1 MQQIESETIFSTT
14 PTRVLCHSE
23 RSEESRSILCLRLAR
38 DPSYRQDDRDA
49 EGVTKTEFDMKNK
62 ELPPNTVNHDSPP
75 EVPGISIDASLIL
88 ESMRSEIEAM
98 ELARKLQSEQPI
110 NDSTPAEES
119 AEHTESTTVT
129 LTEALLHGFD
139 YLYKGVE
146 TTATQTNEGEPV
158 GYPKALPEDFYHRL
172 PKMLQGLPMEHK
184 EYPHLRD
191 AVLMGQLTVL
201 SAVTPYCTVWE
212 DKKQRSC
219 TLYLFVVGNPSAGK
233 SAITA
238 TKDVLQGIDKML
250 REEKEQKMKEYARR
264 KQAYDIVMKELEK
277 NSRKLSMDDL
287 ATELAKVEEPKEPFT
302 PQIMMPQRTT
312 EARFIQDLVKN
323 QGHPQLMLLSEV
335 QTLFNANGREHG
347 NYLDELLEIYDNTA
361 IDKRLKTNNEELY
374 VEHPALAVLLT
385 GVPNQLPKLFKGF
398 DSGLE
403 SRFNSMVLH
412 INTEYRAEDDEI
424 TREHQQMVAE
434 MQQVLCELYDM
445 LAANGSDEE
454 PYQLC
459 LTAEMKQ
466 QMDSFLHA
474 KGGLVEAMHRH
485 PNAVSVVRR
494 RRLDFKRLLLVITLF
509 RQHDGCGDWTE
520 VLSTKEIVPTM
531 EDVDLVLYLVN
542 YLIDHTLY
550 VLSVYAGNSE
560 EKVEFNL
567 VKTKQ
572 EVFHTLPRQFLAN
585 EAKDLLKA
593 IGDTNADRTVKNWER
608 ANLIAYTGKQ
618 GKVYIYR
625 KLTTKETQQQQKLSL
640 KQLVDI
646 KRHR

>member
-1 MQQIESETIFSTT
+1 
-14 PTRVLCHSE
+14 
-23 RSEESRSILCLRLAR
+23 
-38 DPSYRQDDRDA
+38 
-49 EGVTKTEFDMKNK
+49 
-62 ELPPNTVNHDSPP
+62 
-75 EVPGISIDASLIL
+75 
-88 ESMRSEIEAM
+88 MRSEIKAM
-98 ELARKLQSEQPI
+98 ELARKLQSVEPI
-110 NDSTPAEES
+110 NNDTPAEE
-119 AEHTESTTVT
+119 TEENPKSEVVA
-129 LTEALLHGFD
+129 LTEALLHGFG
-139 YLYKGVE
+139 YLYKEE
-146 TTATQTNEGEPV
+146 TTTTNSNDETLPV
-158 GYPKALPEDFYHRL
+158 GYPKALPASFYERL
-172 PKMLQGLPMEHK
+172 PRMLQGLSMEHK

-233 SAITA
+233 SAITS
-238 TKDVLQGIDKML
+238 TKDALQGIDKML
-250 REEKEQKMKEYARR
+250 REEKENKLKDYARR

-277 NSRKLSMDDL
+277 NSRKLPMDDL
-287 ATELAKVEEPKEPFT
+287 AAELAKIEEPKEPFT

-312 EARFIQDLVKN
+312 EARFLQDMVKN

-412 INTEYRAEDDEI
+412 INTEYRPEDDEI

-434 MQQVLCELYDM
+434 MQQVLCDLYDV

-466 QMDSFLHA
+466 QMDTFLHV
-474 KGGLVEAMHRH
+474 KGTLVEAMHRH

-494 RRLDFKRLLLVITLF
+494 RRLDFKRLLFIFTLY
-509 RQHDGCGDWTE
+509 RQYEGCGDWAE
-520 VLSTKEIVPTM
+520 VLSTKQIIPTM
-531 EDVDLVLYLVN
+531 EDVDLVLYLTN
-542 YLIDHTLY
+542 HLIDHTLY
-550 VLSVYAGNSE
+550 VLGVYAGDC
-560 EKVEFNL
+560 EKKIEYNL

-572 EVFHTLPRQFLAN
+572 EVFHTLPKQFLAT
-585 EAKDLLKA
+585 EAKKQLEY
-593 IGDTNADRTVKNWER
+593 IGDSNPDRTVKNWER
-608 ANLIAYTGKQ
+608 ANLIAYTGKL
-618 GKVYIYR
+618 GKVYTYR

-640 KQLVDI
+640 RQHVDV
-646 KRHR
+646 RRCR